1 MLPFISPNNIT
12 NLWPVSQLTGTA
24 TLNAGGGVQYLITFD
39 DLDGFEYFL
48 AFDDLDGFEY
58 LMIGAA

>member
-1 MLPFISPNNIT
+1 MS
-12 NLWPVSQLTGTA
+12 GTSA
-24 TLNAGGGVQYLITFD
+24 FLSAGVGAVANPNAGGGVQYLITFD